1 MEGGGDTAEK
11 NCLGVGATGVRKMG
25 IPNKGEARSN
35 REAKQTAMLRGPE
48 TSRTHTIGDIG
59 PLTAQHGSDNE

>member
-1 MEGGGDTAEK
+1 MEGGRDTAEE
-11 NCLGVGATGVRKMG
+11 NCLGVGATGVRK
-25 IPNKGEARSN
+25 IPNKGEARSS

-59 PLTAQHGSDNE
+59 PLTAQHGSGNE